1 MKLGALDDYLQ
12 ETLRIREFDRA
23 DTAVNGLQV
32 GRKESEIRHVACA
45 VDACMETFRRSVE
58 AGVDLLFVHH
68 GLFWGADMP
77 LRRSRLERIRYLL
90 DNDIAL
96 YAVHL
101 PLDAHP
107 THGNNARIA
116 STLGIVET
124 APFGNYHGVPI
135 GYSGTLPE
143 PLSIDEVLVALRFDV
158 EACAALLRLGA
169 ERSSTVGIV
178 SGGAT
183 REVEQAVEARLDL
196 YITGETSH
204 MMYHYCLEESIN
216 LLCAGHYQTE
226 TFGVAAIAE
235 LLQSATDLE
244 TTFIDVPTGL

>member
-1 MKLGALDDYLQ
+1 MKLGDLDDYLQ

-23 DTAVNGLQV
+23 DTALNGLQV
-32 GRKESEIRHVACA
+32 GRKGSEIRRVACA

-58 AGVDLLFVHH
+58 AGADLLFVHH

-77 LRRSRLERIRYLL
+77 LRRSHLQRIRYLL
-90 DNDIAL
+90 DNDLAL

-107 THGNNARIA
+107 IHGNNARIA
-116 STLGIVET
+116 SRLGMLET
-124 APFGNYHGVPI
+124 APFGNYHGVQI
-135 GYSGTLPE
+135 GCSGRLPD
-143 PLSIDEVLVALRFDV
+143 PLSIDEVLVALKFDV
-158 EACAALLRLGA
+158 EACAALLPLGV

-196 YITGETSH
+196 YVTGDTSH
-204 MMYHYCLEESIN
+204 MMYHCCLEESIN

-226 TFGVAAIAE
+226 TFGVTAIAE
-235 LLQSATDLE
+235 LLQSTTDLE